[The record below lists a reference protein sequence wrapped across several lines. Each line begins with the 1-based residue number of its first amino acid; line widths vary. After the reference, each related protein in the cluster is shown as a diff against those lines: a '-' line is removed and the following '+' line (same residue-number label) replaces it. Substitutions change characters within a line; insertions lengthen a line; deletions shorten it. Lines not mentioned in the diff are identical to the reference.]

1 MQGIAEMKTY
11 KTDDLAILLSECA
24 MSLALAYQ
32 ELSDGELNRLSFE
45 AHRASDFLSFLVAS
59 QHPNHQIH

>member
-11 KTDDLAILLSECA
+11 KTNDLAVLLNECA
-24 MSLALAYQ
+24 MSLSLAYQ
-32 ELSDGELNRLSFE
+32 ELSDRELNRLSFE

-59 QHPNHQIH
+59 QQPNHQIH